1 MYYKEFDIRWN
12 DIDANRHLANSAYLN
27 FMSHTRM
34 GYMIENGVGHKE
46 MVQYNIGPVV
56 FEEQVFFFKEIFQ
69 GKPIRVS
76 FELGGASKDGMF
88 FKFIHNFYDHKGKNL
103 ARGIMKGA
111 WIDLKTRKTCALPNP
126 LMPML
131 DAAHKT
137 SDFTILTKEDM
148 RVHGQVPIDLS

>member
-1 MYYKEFDIRWN
+1 MYYKEFDVRWN

-27 FMSHTRM
+27 FMSHTRT

>member
-1 MYYKEFDIRWN
+1 
-12 DIDANRHLANSAYLN
+12 
-27 FMSHTRM
+27 
-34 GYMIENGVGHKE
+34 

-56 FEEQVFFFKEIFQ
+56 FEEQVFFFKEAFQ

-76 FELGGASKDGMF
+76 FELGGASEDGMF
-88 FKFIHNFYDHKGKNL
+88 FKFIHNFYDYKGKNL

-111 WIDLKTRKTCALPNP
+111 WIDLKTRKTCALPKP

-131 DAAHKT
+131 KAAHKT

>member
-1 MYYKEFDIRWN
+1 MYYKEFDVRWN

-46 MVQYNIGPVV
+46 MVKYNIGPVV